1 MENKTKLNED
11 QLVNETPIQ
20 AQPIPATQSEIA
32 QATATQA
39 PIAQDPFTA
48 NPEVAPEAIED
59 VATTTP
65 EVTPTDTSAPA
76 DPFTPP
82 APGMIPSGWINPED
96 LAAAVA
102 QATGD
107 VEAAQT
113 APDATVTTEPMV
125 DNPVPEPAVTPVN
138 NIAAPVQPA
147 GNTLQMESLTDEE
160 RRIIEKYR
168 ALKEASNKVDE
179 LIHDAPNDA
188 AEECK
193 KNFDDIID
201 QATSNKIPESVEG
214 KSAFG
219 DHPTDKDLEVGTKN
233 PQGKYRGDKK
243 GTDGD
248 FESQDGRVK
257 DDNLN
262 KGLHPD
268 AIEMATALHE
278 SEEEGGESDAELGED
293 LGEVTGQF
301 ELEKEDIERAMEG
314 NMPESEDIDIA
325 PDVGDKDQPESESD
339 ADLGDDE
346 KEDEE
351 TDSEDKEE
359 DKEESEE
366 DQPES
371 EDEVEDKDEIVND
384 EAIDAVKDE
393 VADEGLFN
401 DTPSSEDMDA
411 LSKIE
416 AFLDDNSP
424 EQVEDLSNA
433 LKSASSFLDF
443 LVNKTFDQTEA
454 DEDIKAEEPT
464 DEEVEEVLNG
474 FTDPEEGLPEKDDRP
489 DPFTE
494 SRKRINQLK
503 KFKES
508 SKKVSLKES
517 EENPILPYSIVA
529 TYKDGTTDVLRTLRK
544 SDYDA
549 YYTIAIEEATMEGL
563 PSYEDLVDED
573 FEGDFDELSTLENF
587 ETLRKTV
594 GEDLWDDFAADY
606 FLMIVELVRDEKND
620 EGGVFGI
627 PSIDDFVE
635 AIVNMPNLENLQLFK
650 NGRPM
655 SVPAADEEVRDILSE
670 SVHKM
675 TESEKNPILP
685 YELIAVHADGQEEVV
700 KTLDKEAFD
709 EYYLYMDNF
718 DGAPSYDDLYSDED
732 LEMDDVDEISL
743 ENFKKLR
750 EKFPEKAWDL
760 FADDYY
766 LTIAELTNDEKHG
779 NFESN
784 HTFDYEAIVD
794 RLANM
799 DDLIDFRLYK
809 NGSEMPGVSHDIV
822 MDLYSDIFTDVPQMP
837 YVESIA
843 EGDAEGGTAEELTD
857 AQAFEEATSDNK
869 LVRRTREAL
878 LEARKG
884 NSAESLKEDVT
895 SQIKYPAGS
904 APITSQIE
912 QAEEAKRV
920 QEAEEQN
927 IIAEYEKKIRER
939 RKAVSEFRESIKQN
953 RYRNAASTSMR
964 DENSSSSR
972 FNEALKGS
980 MRLSDADKF
989 DENSEDD
996 ANSWRN
1002 NQFIDRYTEARKLS
1016 FRDLTDRMND
1026 HFFG

>member
-48 NPEVAPEAIED
+48 SPEPVPPAPEAIED
-59 VATTTP
+59 VPTTTP

-102 QATGD
+102 QVTGD

-113 APDATVTTEPMV
+113 APDATVTTEPVV
-125 DNPVPEPAVTPVN
+125 DNPVPPTE
-138 NIAAPVQPA
+138 NIAAPVQPV
-147 GNTLQMESLTDEE
+147 GNTLQMESLSDDE

-193 KNFDDIID
+193 ENFDDIID

-257 DDNLN
+257 DNNLN

-278 SEEEGGESDAELGED
+278 SEEGESDAELGED

-325 PDVGDKDQPESESD
+325 PDVDDQPESESD
-339 ADLGDDE
+339 AELGDDE

-351 TDSEDKEE
+351 ADSEDKEE
-359 DKEESEE
+359 DEEESEE
-366 DQPES
+366 NDQPES
-371 EDEVEDKDEIVND
+371 EEVEEDEIVND
-384 EAIDAVKDE
+384 EAVDAVKDE
-393 VADEGLFN
+393 IAEDEGLFN

-454 DEDIKAEEPT
+454 DEDIKVEEPT

-494 SRKRINQLK
+494 S
-503 KFKES
+503 
-508 SKKVSLKES
+508 
-517 EENPILPYSIVA
+517 
-529 TYKDGTTDVLRTLRK
+529 
-544 SDYDA
+544 
-549 YYTIAIEEATMEGL
+549 
-563 PSYEDLVDED
+563 
-573 FEGDFDELSTLENF
+573 
-587 ETLRKTV
+587 
-594 GEDLWDDFAADY
+594 
-606 FLMIVELVRDEKND
+606 
-620 EGGVFGI
+620 
-627 PSIDDFVE
+627 
-635 AIVNMPNLENLQLFK
+635 
-650 NGRPM
+650 
-655 SVPAADEEVRDILSE
+655 
-670 SVHKM
+670 VHKM
-675 TESEKNPILP
+675 TESEENPVLP

-732 LEMDDVDEISL
+732 LEMDDADEISL

-779 NFESN
+779 DFESN

-964 DENSSSSR
+964 DENSSSSK

-989 DENSEDD
+989 DESSDD

-1002 NQFIDRYTEARKLS
+1002 NQFIDRYTEAKKLS

>member
-32 QATATQA
+32 QATAQT
-39 PIAQDPFTA
+39 PVTAQDPFTT
-48 NPEVAPEAIED
+48 NSEPVVAPEAIDD

-76 DPFTPP
+76 DPFVPP

-113 APDATVTTEPMV
+113 APDATVTTEPVV
-125 DNPVPEPAVTPVN
+125 DNPVPPTE

-147 GNTLQMESLTDEE
+147 GNTLQMESLTDDE

-201 QATSNKIPESVEG
+201 QATSNKIPESVD
-214 KSAFG
+214 KKDFG

-278 SEEEGGESDAELGED
+278 SEEEESDAELGED

-314 NMPESEDIDIA
+314 NMPESEDLDIA
-325 PDVGDKDQPESESD
+325 PDVEEEDQPESESD

-351 TDSEDKEE
+351 ADSEDKEE
-359 DKEESEE
+359 DEEESEE
-366 DQPES
+366 DDQPES
-371 EDEVEDKDEIVND
+371 EDEVEKEEDEIVND

-393 VADEGLFN
+393 IADDDDEDLFK
-401 DTPSSEDMDA
+401 DAPTSEDMDA

-443 LVNKTFDQTEA
+443 LVNKTFDTTEA
-454 DEDIKAEEPT
+454 DEDVKVEEPT
-464 DEEVEEVLNG
+464 DEEVEEVLSG
-474 FTDPEEGLPEKDDRP
+474 FTNPGEGLPEKDDRP

-494 SRKRINQLK
+494 S
-503 KFKES
+503 
-508 SKKVSLKES
+508 
-517 EENPILPYSIVA
+517 
-529 TYKDGTTDVLRTLRK
+529 
-544 SDYDA
+544 
-549 YYTIAIEEATMEGL
+549 
-563 PSYEDLVDED
+563 
-573 FEGDFDELSTLENF
+573 
-587 ETLRKTV
+587 
-594 GEDLWDDFAADY
+594 
-606 FLMIVELVRDEKND
+606 
-620 EGGVFGI
+620 
-627 PSIDDFVE
+627 
-635 AIVNMPNLENLQLFK
+635 
-650 NGRPM
+650 
-655 SVPAADEEVRDILSE
+655 
-670 SVHKM
+670 VHKM
-675 TESEKNPILP
+675 TESEENPVLP
-685 YELIAVHADGQEEVV
+685 YTLIAVHADGQEEVV

-732 LEMDDVDEISL
+732 LEMDDADEISL

-750 EKFPEKAWDL
+750 AKFPEKAWDL

-766 LTIAELTNDEKHG
+766 LTIAELANDEKHG
-779 NFESN
+779 AFESN
-784 HTFDYEAIVD
+784 HTFDYEAVVD

-809 NGSEMPGVSHDIV
+809 NGSEMEGVSHDIV

-857 AQAFEEATSDNK
+857 AESFEESTSDNK
-869 LVRRTREAL
+869 LIRRTRGAL

-884 NSAESLKEDVT
+884 NSVESLKEDVT

-920 QEAEEQN
+920 QEAEEQS
-927 IIAEYEKKIRER
+927 IITEYEKKIRER

-964 DENSSSSR
+964 DENSSSSK

-989 DENSEDD
+989 DESSDD

-1002 NQFIDRYTEARKLS
+1002 NQFIDRYTEAKKLS

>member
-1 MENKTKLNED
+1 MENNKTKLNED

-32 QATATQA
+32 QATSTQT
-39 PIAQDPFTA
+39 PVTPDPFTT
-48 NPEVAPEAIED
+48 NPEPNVAPEAIDD

-113 APDATVTTEPMV
+113 APDATVTTEPVV
-125 DNPVPEPAVTPVN
+125 DNPVPPTD
-138 NIAAPVQPA
+138 NIAAPVQPV
-147 GNTLQMESLTDEE
+147 GNTLQMESLTDDE

-168 ALKEASNKVDE
+168 ALKEASSKVDE

-201 QATSNKIPESVEG
+201 QATSNKIPESVD
-214 KSAFG
+214 KKDFG

-278 SEEEGGESDAELGED
+278 SEEEGESDAELGED

-314 NMPESEDIDIA
+314 NMPESEDLDIA
-325 PDVGDKDQPESESD
+325 PDVEEEDQPESESD

-351 TDSEDKEE
+351 ADSEDKEE
-359 DKEESEE
+359 DEEESEDE

-371 EDEVEDKDEIVND
+371 EEVEEEKDEIVND

-393 VADEGLFN
+393 IAEDEGLFN

-443 LVNKTFDQTEA
+443 LVNKTFDTTEA
-454 DEDIKAEEPT
+454 DEDVMVEEPT
-464 DEEVEEVLNG
+464 DEEVEEVLSG
-474 FTDPEEGLPEKDDRP
+474 FTNPEEGLPEKDDRP

-494 SRKRINQLK
+494 SAHKMT
-503 KFKES
+503 
-508 SKKVSLKES
+508 ES
-517 EENPILPYSIVA
+517 EENPILPY
-529 TYKDGTTDVLRTLRK
+529 T
-544 SDYDA
+544 
-549 YYTIAIEEATMEGL
+549 
-563 PSYEDLVDED
+563 
-573 FEGDFDELSTLENF
+573 
-587 ETLRKTV
+587 
-594 GEDLWDDFAADY
+594 
-606 FLMIVELVRDEKND
+606 
-620 EGGVFGI
+620 
-627 PSIDDFVE
+627 
-635 AIVNMPNLENLQLFK
+635 
-650 NGRPM
+650 
-655 SVPAADEEVRDILSE
+655 
-670 SVHKM
+670 
-675 TESEKNPILP
+675 
-685 YELIAVHADGQEEVV
+685 LIAVHADGQEEVV

-732 LEMDDVDEISL
+732 LEMDDADEISL

-779 NFESN
+779 DFESN

-843 EGDAEGGTAEELTD
+843 EGDAEGGTAVELTD

-884 NSAESLKEDVT
+884 NSVESLKEDVT

-964 DENSSSSR
+964 DKNSSSK

-989 DENSEDD
+989 DESSDD

-1002 NQFIDRYTEARKLS
+1002 NQFIDRYTEAKKLS